1 MSWQNG
7 AEQEVV
13 DLGPTRVQLLRAFG
27 LPALTVAFGFVF
39 ALLGAR
45 GGEPNPGSLV
55 IGAVLIGLA
64 LVSAVLEFRV
74 LPGVLLRLTADQLVI
89 EPRRG
94 DAAALPLETVGA
106 LQIDYVPPIR
116 RGFGRRPMAARAPG
130 WWLSILPRSS
140 AHDDLPG
147 MHRAFAAGIDTG
159 RLQRLREAC
168 DRFGLQLVSDL

>member
-1 MSWQNG
+1 M
-7 AEQEVV
+7 
-13 DLGPTRVQLLRAFG
+13 
-27 LPALTVAFGFVF
+27 
-39 ALLGAR
+39 
-45 GGEPNPGSLV
+45 
-55 IGAVLIGLA
+55 
-64 LVSAVLEFRV
+64 
-74 LPGVLLRLTADQLVI
+74 LPGVLPSSTADQLVI
-89 EPRRG
+89 ELRRG
-94 DAAALPLETVGA
+94 DAALPLETVVLS

-130 WWLSILPRSS
+130 WWLSILPAVPP